1 MLILPLLEFI
11 EIPSDPEKRISLL
24 GLADKPTTKKQFL
37 ALLQDVLLLPYGI
50 TSETTDV
57 PAGLSSYSFKRLFI
71 SNNWKAEELER
82 MKVSICRFLCGG
94 IFPDQDILSLLVL
107 ASSDTRFSVATPAI
121 AELSKVC
128 TSIDW
133 TDHEITAPYVKF
145 LYAIIGT
152 NRQIKTN
159 SVYFSKVVHSVS
171 GQQHKKS
178 RAKNIG
184 M

>member
-11 EIPSDPEKRISLL
+11 EIPSDPVKRVSLL

-37 ALLQDVLLLPYGI
+37 ALLQDILLLPYGV

-57 PAGLSSYSFKRLFI
+57 PAGMSSYSFKRVI
-71 SNNWKAEELER
+71 SNHWKAEELEA

-94 IFPDQDILSLLVL
+94 IFSDQDILCLLVL

-133 TDHEITAPYVKF
+133 TDPEITAPYVKF